1 VPHTGVHPV
10 RDDLTLAGSLY
21 VQLAARVPK
30 VRHAAGAPGAAGA
43 GSLPI
48 DETVVDHMV
57 ALETWLP
64 WWVGAAE
71 WLLDP
76 QPKVDLTR
84 SAGVRCPE
92 CETGTLLAWP
102 RTNDVIRCLHCRAT
116 WEGRQQWRR
125 LGVVLGVYDD
135 GRFGPRLPGVA
146 AS

>member
-10 RDDLTLAGSLY
+10 SEHLTRAGSLY

-30 VRHAAGAPGAAGA
+30 VRHAGAAGSVPG
-43 GSLPI
+43 GSTPI
-48 DETVVDHMV
+48 DEAVVDHMA

-64 WWVGAAE
+64 WWATGAD

-76 QPKVDLTR
+76 QPKIDLTR
-84 SAGVRCPE
+84 RAAVCCPE
-92 CETGTLLAWP
+92 CATGTLLAWP
-102 RTNDVIRCLHCRAT
+102 AREEIRCLACRAV
-116 WEGRQQWRR
+116 WQGAQQWRR
-125 LGVVLGVYDD
+125 LGVVLGVHDD